1 MSFLDKLFSGGAGT
15 LVDSVGNAIDK
26 LTTTKEEKL
35 QLELEIKKAEMQFQ
49 VDMQKLS
56 NEERQMVYQDVSS
69 ARTMATAVQTSA
81 SSTKLSKN
89 TTAYMAI
96 GTTVLTFALF
106 FVLIFFSKNI
116 PPESKDIVL
125 YILGVLSAIL
135 TQVFSF
141 YFGSSMGSSDKNKII
156 ENMHDQSM
164 ANK

>member
-15 LVDSVGNAIDK
+15 LVDSVGNALDK
-26 LTTTKEEKL
+26 LTTSKEEKL

-116 PPESKDIVL
+116 PTESKDIVL

-156 ENMHDQSM
+156 ENMHDQSV